1 MSRVCSQIAL
11 VQELTYQNYIIKVP
25 SQILFLEI
33 SFCNHFC
40 ANNVA
45 NFGKSSVR
53 FSKCYVVC
61 KVKLFKKTCFTMF
74 LIEAVSK
81 VPSPDVPKITHGL
94 IYLMNSYSES
104 TNEGFIIIVFL
115 SWPNYLKIDTSWLK
129 VILRKFLHD

>member
-1 MSRVCSQIAL
+1 
-11 VQELTYQNYIIKVP
+11 
-25 SQILFLEI
+25 
-33 SFCNHFC
+33 
-40 ANNVA
+40 
-45 NFGKSSVR
+45 
-53 FSKCYVVC
+53 
-61 KVKLFKKTCFTMF
+61 MF